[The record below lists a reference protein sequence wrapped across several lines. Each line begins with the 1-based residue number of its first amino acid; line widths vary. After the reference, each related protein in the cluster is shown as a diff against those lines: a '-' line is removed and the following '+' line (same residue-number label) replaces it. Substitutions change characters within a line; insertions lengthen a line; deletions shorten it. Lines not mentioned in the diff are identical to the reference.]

1 MPLLILAVTL
11 LVCLLPLRDVAAAE
25 LTLWRLDCG
34 AIQVNDLDLFSD
46 TFHFAGRQKRL
57 ANSCYLLRHD
67 DAWMLWDAGLP
78 ENLLGAPLG
87 GQPMSASLDKTIAEQ
102 LRAVGVAPEDI
113 VILGASHN
121 HFDHVG
127 QAARFTTARLLMGQ
141 ADFAA
146 LSAAPLPF
154 AVDPRPLE
162 AWLRGERP
170 VETLTGDKDVFED
183 GSVLMLAV
191 PGHTPGSYALL
202 VRLPR
207 TGPVLLSGDAAIF
220 GEQLAGGDVP
230 SFNADRARS
239 VASMQRL
246 QAIAERLGARFVLQH
261 DPDGIGLLPAF
272 PAGAK

>member
-11 LVCLLPLRDVAAAE
+11 LACLLSPLAAAAE

-34 AIQVNDLDLFSD
+34 TIQVNDLDLFSD
-46 TFHFAGRQKRL
+46 TFRFAGRQKRL

-78 ENLLGAPLG
+78 ESLLGAPLG
-87 GQPMSASLDKTIAEQ
+87 GQPMSASLEKTIAEQ

-113 VILGASHN
+113 AILGASHN

-127 QAARFTTARLLMGQ
+127 QASRFTKARLLMGQ

-146 LSAAPLPF
+146 LSAEPLPF

-162 AWLRGERP
+162 TWMRGERP
-170 VETLTGDKDVFED
+170 VETASGDKDVFGD
-183 GSVLMLAV
+183 GSVVMLAV

-207 TGPVLLSGDAAIF
+207 TGPVLLGGDAAIF
-220 GEQLAGGDVP
+220 GEQLAGGEVP
-230 SFNADRARS
+230 AFNADRARS

-246 QAIAERLGARFVLQH
+246 QAIAARLGARFVLQH
-261 DPDGIGLLPAF
+261 DPDAIGLLPAF
-272 PAGAK
+272 PAGAR